1 MYVPN
6 RHPPAKQ
13 ITTTVQ
19 NRLENGMSRPRMGSK
34 EMHKN
39 AWYWNGFLF
48 SIPMRERCF
57 LSKQTYRIV
66 SRGGL
71 DTAALIICTVRYSS
85 TRTCCASSRHLPGLQ
100 VDLWPSLQCLTALEY
115 EYHIGCA
122 AVARKK
128 IPVGGR
134 EEAHNERGRDGRAEH
149 RPPQAGRRAA
159 EINPHQPAHLARPR
173 KHIVSYVQL
182 QYLTAIE

>member
-1 MYVPN
+1 M
-6 RHPPAKQ
+6 
-13 ITTTVQ
+13 
-19 NRLENGMSRPRMGSK
+19 
-34 EMHKN
+34 
-39 AWYWNGFLF
+39 
-48 SIPMRERCF
+48 
-57 LSKQTYRIV
+57 SKQTYRIV

-71 DTAALIICTVRYSS
+71 DTAALIICTVLEHSYVL
-85 TRTCCASSRHLPGLQ
+85 CVVKAFAGIAGGP
-100 VDLWPSLQCLTALEY
+100 LTFVAVPYCALEY
-115 EYHIGCA
+115 EYHIGWA

-173 KHIVSYVQL
+173 KHIVSYLQL